1 MGFSAG
7 LAVAAVV
14 GVASAA
20 ASGAFNK
27 VPSAPPPPPP
37 PAPAPMPMP
46 TMDSDAVLAAQKKQ
60 AQIAENEF
68 RPRQHDPEH
77 GQRHRRQAG
86 VREPR

>member
-60 AQIAENEF
+60 AQIAENESG
-68 RPRQHDPEH
+68 RASTILSTGSGTGDKL
-77 GQRHRRQAG
+77 G
-86 VREPR
+86 